1 MNGTNLSQYYLL
13 LDDAQSSNH
22 SFTVRSFVA
31 TVVGSLIMDKGGTG
45 QVHYCNLKIEKTK

>member
-1 MNGTNLSQYYLL
+1 MEQTYHNITFWK

-22 SFTVRSFVA
+22 SFTVRSFAA